1 MKIVNIRWDFCVG
14 GKFAQLV
21 IKKVG
26 LPEVKTIPAVK
37 AKSRSRKILE
47 YRFNSTPLSRLTG
60 FKLVISLGV
69 LLD

>member
-1 MKIVNIRWDFCVG
+1 MKAVNVRWDFCAG

-37 AKSRSRKILE
+37 AK
-47 YRFNSTPLSRLTG
+47 P
-60 FKLVISLGV
+60 
-69 LLD
+69 